1 MFSKILVGTTLRRAA
16 DPVVQAAAELASTYE
31 AELVVLELEPL
42 LDARNVFHPDGIP
55 EEPTG
60 VVPLDRRYP
69 EVRVRSRRA
78 RGDAVTAVCEAAEQE
93 APDLI
98 VVPRG
103 GGRGDAFLSRRASSA
118 LVSRAACPVLLVAS

>member
-1 MFSKILVGTTLRRAA
+1 MINKILVGTTQMRAA

-42 LDARNVFHPDGIP
+42 LDARKVFHPDGIP
-55 EEPTG
+55 GTPTP
-60 VVPLDRRYP
+60 VMPLDRRYP
-69 EVRVRSRRA
+69 DVRVRSRRA
-78 RGDAVTAVCEAAEQE
+78 RGDAVSAVCAAAEQE

-98 VVPRG
+98 VVPRAG
-103 GGRGDAFLSRRASSA
+103 GHGDAFLSRRASTV